1 MDSEQTGDLKHQK
14 QHQRF
19 RSETEKKKNH
29 GAGHCPGR
37 AASVESVPFITAGSW
52 TDLIAVLATDA
63 ADSMPRQDHT
73 LV

>member
-1 MDSEQTGDLKHQK
+1 MRQK
-14 QHQRF
+14 
-19 RSETEKKKNH
+19 KKKNH